1 MLEQAAEFKA
11 AEDRLLSALA
21 KPAAV
26 AGLSPPPERDPP
38 VWKRAPASHS
48 PAWMTPAWLT
58 QENRPREAREAPP
71 AAAAAVS
78 ASPEALAFQA
88 RLSVLD
94 AAVFEQRMALA
105 ESERNALARERHE
118 LQAQLRRMEAE
129 RRRAQE
135 DMQSQFAQQLATLAQ
150 TFDKV
155 GQAVTRAAAPDR
167 QERARRRAAYEERI
181 RTELLPLADGSAP
194 NAGSASAPRHPPA
207 GRARALPGL
216 PTHAERW
223 DCVFS
228 CGEDGDSD
236 ALADGGPAERVWQ
249 ALRAERP
256 DARLYPEDSAGGPG
270 GPADFLA
277 ALVAARVF
285 VPVCAW
291 YATGSDGEKGGGSVG
306 RLSRLD
312 PLGDD
317 GDQVRGAGGAR
328 GRRPP

>member
-1 MLEQAAEFKA
+1 MNMLEQAAEFKA

-26 AGLSPPPERDPP
+26 ADLSPPAEREPP
-38 VWKRAPASHS
+38 AWKRAPSSHS
-48 PAWMTPAWLT
+48 PSWLTPAWQT
-58 QENRPREAREAPP
+58 QEKRPPEPPP
-71 AAAAAVS
+71 AAAAAVA

-94 AAVFEQRMALA
+94 AAVFEQRMAMA

-155 GQAVTRAAAPDR
+155 GQAVSRVAAPDR

-181 RTELLPLADGSAP
+181 RTELLPLADGPAP
-194 NAGSASAPRHPPA
+194 NAAAASAATHSPG
-207 GRARALPGL
+207 GRARALGGGARQPG
-216 PTHAERW
+216 RW

-228 CGEDGDSD
+228 CGEDGDGD
-236 ALADGGPAERVWQ
+236 ALADGGPAERVRGT
-249 ALRAERP
+249 LRSERP
-256 DARLYPEDSAGGPG
+256 DARLYPEEGGSGPG
-270 GPADFLA
+270 GPADFLGA
-277 ALVAARVF
+277 VRAARVF

-291 YATGSDGEKGGGSVG
+291 YATGADGEKGGGSVG

-312 PLGDD
+312 PLSDD
-317 GDQVRGAGGAR
+317 GDQVRGAAG
-328 GRRPP
+328 